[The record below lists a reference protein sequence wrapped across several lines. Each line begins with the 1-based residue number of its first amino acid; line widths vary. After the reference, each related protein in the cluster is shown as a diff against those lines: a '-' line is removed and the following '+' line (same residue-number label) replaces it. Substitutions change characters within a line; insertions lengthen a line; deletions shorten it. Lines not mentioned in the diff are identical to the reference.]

1 MKRKLRSAKKR
12 ASLTKKQQKAIA
24 VASIVLFIAL
34 TTILAVLI
42 GKPMLSFASKPEL
55 FREWVDSNGIAG
67 RIAYFAMVFIQVLV
81 AIIPGEPLE
90 ILGGYAFGAFEGTVL
105 CLAAAF
111 SGSIVVFLLVRKLGT
126 RLVEVFFPP
135 ERLETLRF
143 LQTSTKRDFLFFII
157 FMVPGTPKDLLCY
170 FAGLT
175 KMRTSLW
182 LIICSVGRVPS
193 VITSTVGGSALGTK
207 SYWFAVAVFAATL
220 LVSAIGFKIY
230 SDICKR
236 NDRSDDENA
245 QNR

>member
-1 MKRKLRSAKKR
+1 M
-12 ASLTKKQQKAIA
+12 
-24 VASIVLFIAL
+24 
-34 TTILAVLI
+34 
-42 GKPMLSFASKPEL
+42 
-55 FREWVDSNGIAG
+55 
-67 RIAYFAMVFIQVLV
+67 

-143 LQTSTKRDFLFFII
+143 LHTSPKRDFLFFII